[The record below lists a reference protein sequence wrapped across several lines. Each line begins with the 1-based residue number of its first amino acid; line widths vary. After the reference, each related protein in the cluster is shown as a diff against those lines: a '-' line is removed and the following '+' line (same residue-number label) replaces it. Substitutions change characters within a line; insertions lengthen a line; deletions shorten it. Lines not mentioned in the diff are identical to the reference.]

1 MAEDYSLFDYPSER
15 VDDRQPLWNPKDTKP
30 EAKAFVISGAPAPA
44 GSCEFVGGL
53 PYEGALGRKCHLG
66 GVCFLFADPA
76 AYASCPSR
84 TEKLREREKS
94 KRQT

>member
-1 MAEDYSLFDYPSER
+1 MVALAEGYSLSDYPAEAVNR
-15 VDDRQPLWNPKDTKP
+15 WQPLWKPKDTKA
-30 EAKAFVISGAPAPA
+30 EANAFVVSGAPAPA

-53 PYEGALGRKCHLG
+53 PYEGALGRKCRLG

-84 TEKLREREKS
+84 TEKLREREK
-94 KRQT
+94 